1 MSLYHTILS
10 RWQSQQLRRPS
21 DLDKALGEF
30 NPLFAYHTERL
41 EGREADL
48 ETAREYFQTGTVSQ
62 FTGDPQMLIRLYD
75 QKRCYEYLRERV
87 LARDELDTAL
97 VLELHRILNSG
108 AYNDPAL
115 LRRGE
120 RAGEFKK
127 QDLVA
132 PAGGAGSPAREVGR
146 ELDQLMEEVSGYC
159 GTELLS
165 AAAYLHCRF
174 ENIHPFAA
182 GNGATGRVLLNFFLL
197 CRDHPPLVFF
207 SQDKERYLQCLTR
220 YDKTRDPR
228 PFRDFLEEEL
238 FKTWER

>member
-1 MSLYHTILS
+1 MPLSHSILS
-10 RWQSQQLRRPS
+10 RWHSRQLRRPS
-21 DLDKALGEF
+21 DLDRALWEF
-30 NPLFAYHTERL
+30 NPLFVYHTERL

-48 ETAREYFQTGTVSQ
+48 ETAREYFQTGTVSH

-97 VLELHRILNSG
+97 VLELHRTLNSG
-108 AYNDPAL
+108 AYNDPAF
-115 LRRGE
+115 LRSGE

-127 QDLVA
+127 QDL
-132 PAGGAGSPAREVGR
+132 PAYGGGAGAPAREVGR
-146 ELDQLMEEVSGYC
+146 ELDHLMEEVSGYC

-197 CRDHPPLVFF
+197 CRDHPPLVIF
-207 SQDKERYLQCLTR
+207 SEDKERYLQCLTT
-220 YDKTRDPR
+220 YDNTRDPR
-228 PFRDFLEEEL
+228 PMRDFLEEEL
-238 FKTWER
+238 SKTWLP

>member
-1 MSLYHTILS
+1 MPLSHSILS

-87 LARDELDTAL
+87 LARDEMDTAL

-228 PFRDFLEEEL
+228 PMRDFLEEEL
-238 FKTWER
+238 SKTWLP

>member
-1 MSLYHTILS
+1 MREKGAAMYYSSGNYEAFA
-10 RWQSQQLRRPS
+10 RP
-21 DLDKALGEF
+21 
-30 NPLFAYHTERL
+30 
-41 EGREADL
+41 
-48 ETAREYFQTGTVSQ
+48 
-62 FTGDPQMLIRLYD
+62 
-75 QKRCYEYLRERV
+75 
-87 LARDELDTAL
+87 
-97 VLELHRILNSG
+97 
-108 AYNDPAL
+108 
-115 LRRGE
+115 
-120 RAGEFKK
+120 KK
-127 QDLVA
+127 
-132 PAGGAGSPAREVGR
+132 PAGIDHKSAYIVGTG
-146 ELDQLMEEVSGYC
+146 LAA
-159 GTELLS
+159 LS

>member
-87 LARDELDTAL
+87 LARDEMDTAL

-182 GNGATGRVLLNFFLL
+182 GNGATL
-197 CRDHPPLVFF
+197 CRDHPPLVIF
-207 SQDKERYLQCLTR
+207 SEDKERYLQCLTT
-220 YDKTRDPR
+220 YDNTRDPR
-228 PFRDFLEEEL
+228 PMRDFLEEEL
-238 FKTWER
+238 SKTWLP

>member
-62 FTGDPQMLIRLYD
+62 FTGDPQTLIRLYD

-87 LARDELDTAL
+87 LARDEMDTAL

-197 CRDHPPLVFF
+197 CRDHPPLVIF
-207 SQDKERYLQCLTR
+207 SEDKERYLQCLTT
-220 YDKTRDPR
+220 YDNTRDPR
-228 PFRDFLEEEL
+228 PMRDFLEEEL
-238 FKTWER
+238 SKTWLP

>member
-87 LARDELDTAL
+87 LARDEMDTAL

-165 AAAYLHCRF
+165 AAAYPHCRF

>member
-87 LARDELDTAL
+87 LARDEMDTAL

-165 AAAYLHCRF
+165 VAAYLHCRF

-197 CRDHPPLVFF
+197 CRDHPPLVIF
-207 SQDKERYLQCLTR
+207 SEDKERYLQCLTT
-220 YDKTRDPR
+220 YDNTRDPR
-228 PFRDFLEEEL
+228 PMRDFLEEEL
-238 FKTWER
+238 SKTWLP

>member
-1 MSLYHTILS
+1 MPLSHSILS
-10 RWQSQQLRRPS
+10 RWHARQLRRPS
-21 DLDKALGEF
+21 DLDRALWEF
-30 NPLFAYHTERL
+30 NPLFVYHTERL

-48 ETAREYFQTGTVSQ
+48 ETAREYFQTGTVSH

-97 VLELHRILNSG
+97 VLELHRTLNSG
-108 AYNDPAL
+108 AYNDPAF
-115 LRRGE
+115 LRSGE

-127 QDLVA
+127 QDL
-132 PAGGAGSPAREVGR
+132 PAYGGGPGAPAREVGR
-146 ELDQLMEEVSGYC
+146 ELDRLMEEVSGYC
-159 GTELLS
+159 GAELLS

-197 CRDHPPLVFF
+197 GRDHPPLVIF
-207 SQDKERYLQCLTR
+207 SEDKERYLQCLTT
-220 YDKTRDPR
+220 YDNTRDPR
-228 PFRDFLEEEL
+228 PMRDFLEEEL
-238 FKTWER
+238 SKTWLP